1 MVDHSDKVSN
11 VLLHSEGTFQVRAP
25 TVAAQ
30 VGYDNCVATGESIDN
45 WVENLSRS
53 HEAVDEEQRL
63 TPAHLF
69 VEDRSSREVSCDHR
83 APILTPSL
91 GRWRTDELRNL
102 QVERADLPR
111 THLPRC
117 WVNKD
122 KKKGR
127 SVR

>member
-1 MVDHSDKVSN
+1 MVMGDLQGDHAPLRVAEDIRPQDVEMVDHSDKVSN
-11 VLLHSEGTFQVRAP
+11 VLLHSEGTFQVHAP

-30 VGYDNCVATGESIDN
+30 VGYDDCVATRESIDN

-69 VEDRSSREVSCDHR
+69 VEDRSPREVSCDHR

-91 GRWRTDELRNL
+91 G
-102 QVERADLPR
+102 
-111 THLPRC
+111 
-117 WVNKD
+117 
-122 KKKGR
+122 G
-127 SVR
+127 